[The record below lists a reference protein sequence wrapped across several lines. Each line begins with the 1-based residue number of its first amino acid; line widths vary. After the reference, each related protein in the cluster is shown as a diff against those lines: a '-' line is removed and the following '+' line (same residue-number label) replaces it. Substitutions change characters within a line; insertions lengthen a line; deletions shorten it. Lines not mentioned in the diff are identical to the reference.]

1 MLNFICFG
9 SGSSGNCYYLFTEK
23 EGILIDA
30 GIGART
36 LKKYFGNY
44 GLPMQNIQAILVTH
58 DHADHIKSVGAI
70 STDHC
75 LPVYATLDVHRGIE
89 RNFCVRKKVG
99 AGCERYITCGVNY
112 KVGGFEFV
120 AFKVPHDSTDNV
132 GFCIKHGEITF
143 CLITDAG
150 KITEEMRKYIQE
162 ANYLVI
168 EANYEYEKLMMGTYP
183 QHLKD
188 RIASGNGHLSNK
200 ECGIALA
207 ENATEKLKQV
217 WLCHLS
223 EENNHPE
230 LARKT
235 VEYQLQQF
243 GIVPGKD
250 FLLEVLRRKTPSE
263 VYHLE

>member
-1 MLNFICFG
+1 MLNFISFG

-112 KVGGFEFV
+112 KVGDFEFV

-162 ANYLVI
+162 AN
-168 EANYEYEKLMMGTYP
+168 
-183 QHLKD
+183 
-188 RIASGNGHLSNK
+188 SS
-200 ECGIALA
+200 
-207 ENATEKLKQV
+207 
-217 WLCHLS
+217 S
-223 EENNHPE
+223 
-230 LARKT
+230 
-235 VEYQLQQF
+235 
-243 GIVPGKD
+243 
-250 FLLEVLRRKTPSE
+250 
-263 VYHLE
+263 